1 MSTSDERW
9 KMVGEEIRAAREARA
24 LTGYDVERISEGR
37 IRQPRLSQIERAKR
51 TFVPVEELEELEV
64 LAEVL
69 GMDLDTLAL
78 MAYGKTRPEPRSSFT
93 RDSA

>member
-51 TFVPVEELEELEV
+51 TFVPVEELEV

-78 MAYGKTRPEPRSSFT
+78 MAYGKTRPEPRSSFS
-93 RDSA
+93 RESA